1 MCLQA
6 HKDITRLST
15 VVLKE
20 LDTTKRALAEK
31 VAKMSELV
39 RCSCWHAASFVSIFN
54 FVCFV
59 QEKQYMELQIA
70 HADLQ
75 NAKRTLHVEKGRE
88 TAQGRRDVSV
98 DEDAELVDQYMPIVP
113 LPSLYSV

>member
-1 MCLQA
+1 MFVLACCLF
-6 HKDITRLST
+6 
-15 VVLKE
+15 
-20 LDTTKRALAEK
+20 
-31 VAKMSELV
+31 
-39 RCSCWHAASFVSIFN
+39 CFN
-54 FVCFV
+54 FQFCFCFV
-59 QEKQYMELQIA
+59 QEKQYVELQIA